1 MSLCDILCTMESD
14 LECYLKSAGVT
25 NNTLAILQS
34 EYITTKEVFLS
45 LNDDHFTKLLSLG
58 IKVGQHAL
66 LLKILHKDNQAVN
79 RESMVTCC
87 VC

>member
-1 MSLCDILCTMESD
+1 MESD

-34 EYITTKEVFLS
+34 EYITTKEVS
-45 LNDDHFTKLLSLG
+45 LNDDHFMKLLSLG

-66 LLKILHKDNQAVN
+66 LLKIWHKDNQAVN
-79 RESMVTCC
+79 RESN
-87 VC
+87 